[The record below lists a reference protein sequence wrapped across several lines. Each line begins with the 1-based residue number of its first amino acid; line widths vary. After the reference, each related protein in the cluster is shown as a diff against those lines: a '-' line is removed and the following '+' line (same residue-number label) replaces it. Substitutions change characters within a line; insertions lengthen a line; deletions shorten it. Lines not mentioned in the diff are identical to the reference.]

1 MTKIVEK
8 LVSAPA
14 TNSNPF
20 ASMGLI
26 KFWLISA
33 LFYLTFPIS
42 FGICF
47 VVMGPRRTRQLIT
60 ALVHDFLQTILLLL
74 VVVVLLLWV
83 VWHFIGSLPG
93 G

>member
-8 LVSAPA
+8 LVSARA
-14 TNSNPF
+14 TDSNPF
-20 ASMGLI
+20 ASMGLV
-26 KFWLISA
+26 KFWVIST

-42 FGICF
+42 LGVCF
-47 VVMGPRRTRQLIT
+47 VALGPRRTRQLIS

-74 VVVVLLLWV
+74 AVVVLLSWG
-83 VWHFIGSLPG
+83 VWHFMVPLLG